1 MRCSALVA
9 FSASGDDHYPLPWQ
23 SLKYDT
29 NLEGYVTG
37 IVSESQL
44 QGAPKYRDEAG
55 WNWNDPTV
63 GRSVNEYY
71 GVPF

>member
-1 MRCSALVA
+1 MALIATAELSV
-9 FSASGDDHYPLPWQ
+9 P

-29 NLEGYVTG
+29 NLAGYVTG
-37 IVSESQL
+37 ITESQL
-44 QGAPKYRDEAG
+44 QGAPKYREETG

-71 GVPF
+71 GVPIV